1 MNLEKVV
8 FIIITSI
15 SYFVC

>member
-8 FIIITSI
+8 PLI
-15 SYFVC
+15 